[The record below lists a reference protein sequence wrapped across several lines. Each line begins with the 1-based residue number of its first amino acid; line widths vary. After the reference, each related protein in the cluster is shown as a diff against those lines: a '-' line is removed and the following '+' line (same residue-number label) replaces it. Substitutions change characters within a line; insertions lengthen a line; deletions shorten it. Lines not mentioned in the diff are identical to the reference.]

1 MILSYDDII
10 EAQKNEEIKIEP
22 FDHDQIEAASYD
34 LRIGAQGAT
43 ASGKKLVNLEEKGF
57 IVLKPGDFGLLITL
71 EKVQLSPQHVARFGL
86 RSKFARKGIIAT
98 TGPQIDPGFSGRLIV
113 GVTNLTPK
121 EVTFSYGD
129 DFLTVEFHR
138 LKQPTSKPYKGPY
151 QGVTKLRPEDIENI
165 TESEGVAFSEVITI
179 LGSLS
184 SNVGQLSSDVGRL
197 SSDVEAFKI
206 KMSSFRREMSTFKWV
221 MGIGF
226 AFLALMISGIG
237 LLT

>member
-1 MILSYDDII
+1 MILTYDDIL
-10 EAQKNEEIKIEP
+10 EARENEEIKIEP
-22 FDHDQIEAASYD
+22 FEHDQIEAASYD
-34 LRIGAQGAT
+34 LRIGPQGAT
-43 ASGKKLVNLEEKGF
+43 TSGKKLVNLEEQGF

-71 EKVQLSPQHVARFGL
+71 EELQLSPQHVARFGL

-121 EVTFSYGD
+121 DVTFSYGD

-138 LKQPTSKPYKGPY
+138 LKRPTTHPYIGAY
-151 QGVTKLRPEDIENI
+151 QNVSSLRPEDIENI
-165 TESEGVAFSEVITI
+165 TESEGVAFSEMITM

-184 SNVGQLSSDVGRL
+184 SNVSQL

-206 KMSSFRREMSTFKWV
+206 EISTFKWV
-221 MGIGF
+221 MGMGF
-226 AFLALMISGIG
+226 ALLGILVAVMGLIS
-237 LLT
+237 